1 MLEAFAKT
9 AADPELPP
17 VGVIIFVGQRS
28 FDGTDSDDAL
38 ARARDLIWAISA
50 TVRAVVGGWHGKSPR
65 LWLVTRN
72 GLVVHDDESGD
83 PAIGA
88 IKGLIRVLAYE
99 HPDLRATLVD
109 LDAADDVVATMLTEL
124 GSSGSDDVIAWRG
137 DTQIC

>member
-1 MLEAFAKT
+1 MLEAFTKT

-17 VGVIIFVGQRS
+17 IGVIIFVGQRS
-28 FDGTDSDDAL
+28 FDGTDSDGAL
-38 ARARDLIWAISA
+38 ARARDLIWAIAA
-50 TVRAVVGGWHGKSPR
+50 TTRAVVGGWHGKSPR

-109 LDAADDVVATMLTEL
+109 LDAADNVVATMLTEL
-124 GSSGSDDVIAWRG
+124 ESSGSDDVIAWRG
-137 DTQIC
+137 DDEIC